1 MSHIHSHR
9 YMFASVYHKA
19 SALAR
24 WDISF
29 LSFFLFN
36 GLVQSREFTFYHI
49 LRSSVDNFF
58 FETLLCSPGW
68 SWTQCIGGWLNSW
81 SPCLYLLTAGITDT
95 PCLIYSVMGLEPRA
109 SWVLSA
115 SDLPVWSSWKFLRD
129 NTLLVGCLVS
139 FSLRWTKEYQETS
152 GVISTDLSRSTEA
165 QRQHCLAV

>member
-95 PCLIYSVMGLEPRA
+95 HTMPDLFCDGAWTQGLLSVVCLWSPSLVQLKVFTWQYSSCGVFGEF
-109 SWVLSA
+109 LSQMN
-115 SDLPVWSSWKFLRD
+115 KR
-129 NTLLVGCLVS
+129 VS
-139 FSLRWTKEYQETS
+139 
-152 GVISTDLSRSTEA
+152 GN
-165 QRQHCLAV
+165 